1 MRRSPSKLPFLLNL
15 MVSPSLTPLGITIY
29 YLAILFILPLPL
41 QEGQNP
47 IFFDPSPLHD
57 VQVVF
62 ITNGPCLTV
71 CIPLP
76 LQGLHFRSEEHSL
89 HLLPLQ
95 VSHLTVLL
103 YSTD

>member
-1 MRRSPSKLPFLLNL
+1 M
-15 MVSPSLTPLGITIY
+15 SPSLTPFGITIY

-41 QEGQNP
+41 QDGQNSL
-47 IFFDPSPLHD
+47 ILVPSPLHD
-57 VQVVF
+57 VHVVF

-76 LQGLHFRSEEHSL
+76 LQGLHFCGCVPGL

-95 VSHLTVLL
+95 VSHFTVRL
-103 YSTD
+103 YSTDCKT

>member
-1 MRRSPSKLPFLLNL
+1 
-15 MVSPSLTPLGITIY
+15 MVSPSLTPFGITIY

-41 QEGQNP
+41 QDGQNSL
-47 IFFDPSPLHD
+47 IFDPSPLHD

-76 LQGLHFRSEEHSL
+76 LQGLHFCGCVPGL

-95 VSHLTVLL
+95 VSHLTVRL
-103 YSTD
+103 YSTDCKIENELLS